1 MHTYRRKYNLPHTH
15 FYFDLPKV
23 YRYHQPVR
31 HQWVIQLTENSK
43 YELPRY
49 RDDEMD

>member
-1 MHTYRRKYNLPHTH
+1 MKEFKRIYNLPHTH
-15 FYFDLPKV
+15 FYLTLPKV
-23 YRYHQPVR
+23 YRYREPVQ
-31 HQWVIQLTENSK
+31 HNWVIQLTEKSK